1 VSEEKGIAAIKE
13 DSAIKEDLMAKG
25 NSATRE
31 NSAINVLD
39 LDAKFKYEVSEQPGG
54 ENLKLCFS
62 CGICTAGCPVTEV
75 ENDYNPRKLIRMI
88 LLGMKEEVLSSN
100 LIWLCSLCYTCYA
113 RCPQNV
119 KFTDIMGVL
128 RDMAVRENYVHPSFA
143 RHINEI
149 DRLSQQV
156 RHQMVRAIFPQKK
169 EDRPI
174 DRESLLKMAVEKLQA
189 SENLQMEGAAASVP
203 AKE

>member
-1 VSEEKGIAAIKE
+1 MSEGKKNSPINVSEL
-13 DSAIKEDLMAKG
+13 DS
-25 NSATRE
+25 
-31 NSAINVLD
+31 
-39 LDAKFKYEVSEQPGG
+39 KFKYEVSEQPGG

-75 ENDYNPRKLIRMI
+75 EGEYNPRKLIRMI

-128 RDMAVRENYVHPSFA
+128 RDMAVREKYVHPSF
-143 RHINEI
+143 IKNIDEI
-149 DRLSQQV
+149 DRLSQQI

-169 EDRPI
+169 ENKSI
-174 DRESLLKMAVEKLQA
+174 DQKELVKMALK
-189 SENLQMEGAAASVP
+189 NLD
-203 AKE
+203 KE

>member
-1 VSEEKGIAAIKE
+1 MSEKKKDSPINVSEL
-13 DSAIKEDLMAKG
+13 DS
-25 NSATRE
+25 
-31 NSAINVLD
+31 
-39 LDAKFKYEVSEQPGG
+39 KFKYEVSEQPGG

-75 ENDYNPRKLIRMI
+75 EGEYNPRKLIRMI

-128 RDMAVRENYVHPSFA
+128 RDMAVREKYVHPSF
-143 RHINEI
+143 IKNIDEI
-149 DRLSQQV
+149 DRLSQQI
-156 RHQMVRAIFPQKK
+156 RHQMVRTIFPQKK
-169 EDRPI
+169 ENKSI
-174 DRESLLKMAVEKLQA
+174 DQKELVKMALK
-189 SENLQMEGAAASVP
+189 NLD
-203 AKE
+203 KE

>member
-1 VSEEKGIAAIKE
+1 VSEEKK
-13 DSAIKEDLMAKG
+13 
-25 NSATRE
+25 NSP
-31 NSAINVLD
+31 INVSEMD
-39 LDAKFKYEVSEQPGG
+39 SKFKYEVSEQPGG

-75 ENDYNPRKLIRMI
+75 DSEYNPRKLIRMI

-128 RDMAVRENYVHPSFA
+128 RDMAVREKYVHPSF
-143 RHINEI
+143 IKNIDEI
-149 DRLSQQV
+149 DRLSQKI
-156 RHQMVRAIFPQKK
+156 RHQMVRGIFAQKK
-169 EDRPI
+169 EDKFI
-174 DRESLLKMAVEKLQA
+174 DQKELVKMALK
-189 SENLQMEGAAASVP
+189 NLD
-203 AKE
+203 KE

>member
-1 VSEEKGIAAIKE
+1 MSEEKK
-13 DSAIKEDLMAKG
+13 K
-25 NSATRE
+25 
-31 NSAINVLD
+31 SAINVSD
-39 LDAKFKYEVSEQPGG
+39 LDPKFKYEVSEQPGG

-75 ENDYNPRKLIRMI
+75 ENEYNPRKLIRMV

-128 RDMAVRENYVHPSFA
+128 RDMAVQEGYVHPSFVKN
-143 RHINEI
+143 IDEI
-149 DRLSQQV
+149 DRISQKI
-156 RHQMVRAIFPQKK
+156 RHQMVRAVFPQKQEEKTINQK
-169 EDRPI
+169 ELI
-174 DRESLLKMAVEKLQA
+174 KMATEKL
-189 SENLQMEGAAASVP
+189 N
-203 AKE
+203 KE

>member
-1 VSEEKGIAAIKE
+1 MSEGKKNSPINVSEL
-13 DSAIKEDLMAKG
+13 DS
-25 NSATRE
+25 
-31 NSAINVLD
+31 
-39 LDAKFKYEVSEQPGG
+39 KFKYEVSEQPGG

-75 ENDYNPRKLIRMI
+75 EGEYNPRKLIRMI

-128 RDMAVRENYVHPSFA
+128 RDMAVRENYVHPSF
-143 RHINEI
+143 IKNIDEI
-149 DRLSQQV
+149 DRLSQQI

-169 EDRPI
+169 ENKSI
-174 DRESLLKMAVEKLQA
+174 DQKELVKMALK
-189 SENLQMEGAAASVP
+189 NLD
-203 AKE
+203 KE

>member
-1 VSEEKGIAAIKE
+1 MTFKGEVVMPVSNEKETAC
-13 DSAIKEDLMAKG
+13 
-25 NSATRE
+25 
-31 NSAINVLD
+31 INVSD

-75 ENDYNPRKLIRMI
+75 ESEYNPRKLIRMI
-88 LLGMKEEVLSSN
+88 LLGMRQEVLSSD

-128 RDMAVRENYVHPSFA
+128 RDMAVRENHVHPSFVK
-143 RHINEI
+143 NVDEI
-149 DRLSQQV
+149 DRLSQQL
-156 RHQMVRAIFPQKK
+156 RHQMVQAIFPDKKKKNKSINQK
-169 EDRPI
+169 E
-174 DRESLLKMAVEKLQA
+174 LLKKAL
-189 SENLQMEGAAASVP
+189 ENMD
-203 AKE
+203 KESTDHGE

>member
-1 VSEEKGIAAIKE
+1 MSEEKK
-13 DSAIKEDLMAKG
+13 
-25 NSATRE
+25 NSP
-31 NSAINVLD
+31 INVSELD
-39 LDAKFKYEVSEQPGG
+39 SKFKYEVSEQPGG
-54 ENLKLCFS
+54 ENLTLCFS

-75 ENDYNPRKLIRMI
+75 EGEYNPRKLIRMI

-128 RDMAVRENYVHPSFA
+128 RDMAVREKYVDSSFVKN
-143 RHINEI
+143 IDEI
-149 DRLSQQV
+149 DRLSQQI

-169 EDRPI
+169 ENKSI
-174 DRESLLKMAVEKLQA
+174 DQKELVKMALK
-189 SENLQMEGAAASVP
+189 NLD
-203 AKE
+203 KE

>member
-1 VSEEKGIAAIKE
+1 MSEEKK
-13 DSAIKEDLMAKG
+13 
-25 NSATRE
+25 NSP
-31 NSAINVLD
+31 INVSELD
-39 LDAKFKYEVSEQPGG
+39 SKFKYEVSEQPGG

-75 ENDYNPRKLIRMI
+75 EAAYNPRKLIRMI

-128 RDMAVRENYVHPSFA
+128 RDMAVREKYVHPSFI
-143 RHINEI
+143 RSIDEI
-149 DRLSQQV
+149 DRLSQQI
-156 RHQMVRAIFPQKK
+156 RHQMVRAIFSQKK
-169 EDRPI
+169 ENKSI
-174 DRESLLKMAVEKLQA
+174 DQKELVKMALK
-189 SENLQMEGAAASVP
+189 NLD
-203 AKE
+203 KE

>member
-1 VSEEKGIAAIKE
+1 MSEEKK
-13 DSAIKEDLMAKG
+13 
-25 NSATRE
+25 NSP
-31 NSAINVLD
+31 INVSELD
-39 LDAKFKYEVSEQPGG
+39 SKFKYEVSEQPGG
-54 ENLKLCFS
+54 ENLTLCFS

-75 ENDYNPRKLIRMI
+75 DGEYNPRKLIRMI

-128 RDMAVRENYVHPSFA
+128 RDMAVREKYVDSSFVKN
-143 RHINEI
+143 IDEI
-149 DRLSQQV
+149 DRLSQQI

-169 EDRPI
+169 ENKSI
-174 DRESLLKMAVEKLQA
+174 DQKELVKMALK
-189 SENLQMEGAAASVP
+189 NLD
-203 AKE
+203 KE

>member
-1 VSEEKGIAAIKE
+1 VSEEKE
-13 DSAIKEDLMAKG
+13 
-25 NSATRE
+25 SATIE
-31 NSAINVLD
+31 EKAPVNILELD
-39 LDAKFKYEVSEQPGG
+39 PKFKYEVSEQPGG

-62 CGICTAGCPVTEV
+62 CGICTAGCPATEV
-75 ENDYNPRKLIRMI
+75 DNEYNPRKLIRMI

-128 RDMAVRENYVHPSFA
+128 RDMAVREKYVHPSFVK
-143 RHINEI
+143 HIDEI
-149 DRLSQQV
+149 DRLSQKM
-156 RHQMVRAIFPQKK
+156 RHQMVRAIFSQKK

-174 DRESLLKMAVEKLQA
+174 DRMNLLKMAIEKLQ
-189 SENLQMEGAAASVP
+189 EE
-203 AKE
+203 

>member
-1 VSEEKGIAAIKE
+1 MSEEKEIAAT
-13 DSAIKEDLMAKG
+13 KG
-25 NSATRE
+25 NSATQEDSVMKGNSAASVVQE
-31 NSAINVLD
+31 NSAINMLD
-39 LDAKFKYEVSEQPGG
+39 LDPKFKYEVSGQPGG

-128 RDMAVRENYVHPSFA
+128 RDMAVRENYVSPSFVK
-143 RHINEI
+143 NVYEI

-156 RHQMVRAIFPQKK
+156 RHHMVRAIFSQKK

-174 DRESLLKMAVEKLQA
+174 DRENLLKTALEKLAVEKL
-189 SENLQMEGAAASVP
+189 
-203 AKE
+203 

>member
-1 VSEEKGIAAIKE
+1 MPVSKEKG
-13 DSAIKEDLMAKG
+13 
-25 NSATRE
+25 NTT
-31 NSAINVLD
+31 INVSD
-39 LDAKFKYEVSEQPGG
+39 LDAKFKYEVSDQPGG

-75 ENDYNPRKLIRMI
+75 ENEYNPRKLIRMI

-128 RDMAVRENYVHPSFA
+128 RDMAVREKYVHPSFVK
-143 RHINEI
+143 NVDEI
-149 DRLSQQV
+149 DRLSQQL
-156 RHQMVRAIFPQKK
+156 RHQMVRSIFPHKKKNKSINQK
-169 EDRPI
+169 E
-174 DRESLLKMAVEKLQA
+174 LLKKAL
-189 SENLQMEGAAASVP
+189 ENMN
-203 AKE
+203 KE

>member
-1 VSEEKGIAAIKE
+1 MSEEKKNSPINLSE
-13 DSAIKEDLMAKG
+13 LDS
-25 NSATRE
+25 
-31 NSAINVLD
+31 
-39 LDAKFKYEVSEQPGG
+39 KFKYEVSEQPGG

-75 ENDYNPRKLIRMI
+75 EGEYNPRKLIRMI

-128 RDMAVRENYVHPSFA
+128 RDMAVRENYVHPSF
-143 RHINEI
+143 IKNIDEI
-149 DRLSQQV
+149 DRLSQQI
-156 RHQMVRAIFPQKK
+156 RHQMVRAIFSQKK
-169 EDRPI
+169 ENKSI
-174 DRESLLKMAVEKLQA
+174 DQKELVKMALK
-189 SENLQMEGAAASVP
+189 NLD
-203 AKE
+203 KE

>member
-1 VSEEKGIAAIKE
+1 MPVSKEK
-13 DSAIKEDLMAKG
+13 
-25 NSATRE
+25 E
-31 NSAINVLD
+31 NTTINVSD
-39 LDAKFKYEVSEQPGG
+39 LDAKFKYEVSDQPGG

-119 KFTDIMGVL
+119 KFTDIMSVL
-128 RDMAVRENYVHPSFA
+128 RDMAVREKYVHPSFVKN
-143 RHINEI
+143 IDEI
-149 DRLSQQV
+149 DRLSQQL
-156 RHQMVRAIFPQKK
+156 RHQMVRSIFAHKKKNKSIDQK
-169 EDRPI
+169 E
-174 DRESLLKMAVEKLQA
+174 LLKKAL
-189 SENLQMEGAAASVP
+189 ENLN
-203 AKE
+203 KE

>member
-1 VSEEKGIAAIKE
+1 VSEEKK
-13 DSAIKEDLMAKG
+13 
-25 NSATRE
+25 NSP
-31 NSAINVLD
+31 INVSELD
-39 LDAKFKYEVSEQPGG
+39 SKFKYEVSEQPGG

-75 ENDYNPRKLIRMI
+75 EGEYNPRKLIRMV

-128 RDMAVRENYVHPSFA
+128 RDMALREKYVHPSF
-143 RHINEI
+143 IKNIDEI
-149 DRLSQQV
+149 DRLSQQI

-169 EDRPI
+169 ENKSI
-174 DRESLLKMAVEKLQA
+174 DQKELVKMALK
-189 SENLQMEGAAASVP
+189 NLD
-203 AKE
+203 KE

>member
-1 VSEEKGIAAIKE
+1 MSEEKK
-13 DSAIKEDLMAKG
+13 
-25 NSATRE
+25 NSP
-31 NSAINVLD
+31 INVSELD
-39 LDAKFKYEVSEQPGG
+39 SKFKYEVSEQPGG

-75 ENDYNPRKLIRMI
+75 DGEYNPRKLIRMI

-128 RDMAVRENYVHPSFA
+128 RDMAVREEYVHPSF
-143 RHINEI
+143 IKNIDEI
-149 DRLSQQV
+149 DRLSQQI

-169 EDRPI
+169 ENKSI
-174 DRESLLKMAVEKLQA
+174 DQKELVKMALK
-189 SENLQMEGAAASVP
+189 NLD
-203 AKE
+203 KE

>member
-1 VSEEKGIAAIKE
+1 VSEEKEIAAT
-13 DSAIKEDLMAKG
+13 KG
-25 NSATRE
+25 NSATQEDSVMKGNSAASVVQE
-31 NSAINVLD
+31 NSAINMLD
-39 LDAKFKYEVSEQPGG
+39 LDPKFKYEVSGQPGG

-128 RDMAVRENYVHPSFA
+128 RDMAVRENYVSPSFVK
-143 RHINEI
+143 NVYEI

-156 RHQMVRAIFPQKK
+156 RHHMVRAIFSQKK

-174 DRESLLKMAVEKLQA
+174 DRENLLKTALEKLAVEKL
-189 SENLQMEGAAASVP
+189 
-203 AKE
+203 